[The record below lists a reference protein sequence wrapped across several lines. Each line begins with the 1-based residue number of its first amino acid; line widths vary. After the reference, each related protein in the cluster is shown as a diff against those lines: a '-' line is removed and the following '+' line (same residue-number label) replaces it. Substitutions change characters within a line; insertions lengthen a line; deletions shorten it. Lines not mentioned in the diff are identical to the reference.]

1 MDPLRIASLARRIVT
16 QCLRDRRTFGLI
28 IIVPSLVM
36 TLLGYFYTTSTSNAV
51 IIGVVDEDA
60 GLGSLRLSR
69 DVVDALKEQD
79 SVSVVEV
86 SRAEVDQSLK
96 DKKIDGAVMLGPGF
110 TGDVILGQKAGF
122 DVVTEGTDQGKNIS
136 INMKARNATISALT
150 KALQD
155 LGGYAIDIDMP
166 APPANAAASN
176 AALRLGVASRD
187 EGLAG
192 VMLSGKIISALS
204 SQSNL
209 TVVAIDGQD
218 INGSIRDE
226 KLNAALVIGPG
237 FTRDVYESHAVNM
250 QVVAQAPAVPGNL
263 SDPRNL
269 SLYQQGQL
277 SYAQNL
283 SAIGGK
289 LQNATASVLSD
300 IAKGGG
306 LTVDAGSA
314 AVYAGGYSTLDLFAP
329 YLLGIIAF
337 VFVFIFTGVT
347 FLRERSFGTFERL
360 LVSPLSRAE
369 IIIGYMLG
377 FSVFAII
384 QSAIILGFAIFV
396 LQVKVAGDIYSVVV
410 LQLLLTIVGVN
421 LGILCSSFAKN
432 ELQAVQFIP
441 LLILPQIFLDGM
453 FWPIATLP
461 GYLQA
466 FSYIM
471 PLTYANDALQNIM
484 VRGQGLGDVWLDVA
498 ALLLF
503 AVVTIALSTLSLNKQ
518 LQ

>member
-1 MDPLRIASLARRIVT
+1 
-16 QCLRDRRTFGLI
+16 
-28 IIVPSLVM
+28 
-36 TLLGYFYTTSTSNAV
+36 
-51 IIGVVDEDA
+51 
-60 GLGSLRLSR
+60 
-69 DVVDALKEQD
+69 
-79 SVSVVEV
+79 
-86 SRAEVDQSLK
+86 
-96 DKKIDGAVMLGPGF
+96 
-110 TGDVILGQKAGF
+110 
-122 DVVTEGTDQGKNIS
+122 
-136 INMKARNATISALT
+136 
-150 KALQD
+150 
-155 LGGYAIDIDMP
+155 
-166 APPANAAASN
+166 
-176 AALRLGVASRD
+176 
-187 EGLAG
+187 
-192 VMLSGKIISALS
+192 
-204 SQSNL
+204 
-209 TVVAIDGQD
+209 
-218 INGSIRDE
+218 
-226 KLNAALVIGPG
+226 
-237 FTRDVYESHAVNM
+237 
-250 QVVAQAPAVPGNL
+250 VAQAPAVPGNL